1 MLVLSRIAGEW
12 LDFYR
17 NGEVVMSIRI
27 NNVRGNKVSLGIEAP
42 DDYRIMRREIKEK
55 PERKLSDDRK

>member
-1 MLVLSRIAGEW
+1 MLVLNRIAGEW

-27 NNVRGNKVSLGIEAP
+27 NNVRGNRVLLGIEAP
-42 DDYRIMRREIKEK
+42 DDYRIMRREIKEN